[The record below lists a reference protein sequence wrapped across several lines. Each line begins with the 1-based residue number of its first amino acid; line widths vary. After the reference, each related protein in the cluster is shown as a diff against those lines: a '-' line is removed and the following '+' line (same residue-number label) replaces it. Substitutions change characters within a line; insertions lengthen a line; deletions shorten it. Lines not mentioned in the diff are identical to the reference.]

1 MPTSLVSIR
10 TQGLYGGV
18 RRRFGLGRPD
28 PVPVIGG
35 APVVVAANG
44 RPTTEAA
51 ATAATTAT
59 APPPPPTL
67 GAMGP
72 ASAPP
77 AGMARATTLLSPP
90 LLRGMDVPGGPT
102 AGLTRGGSSVLGQWV
117 NELTDRTGAGR
128 IPSETEIA
136 P

>member
-77 AGMARATTLLSPP
+77 
-90 LLRGMDVPGGPT
+90 LLRGMAVPGGPT